1 MQHLLKYSFEQIG
14 VNDPRG
20 QSVFVTEAIMNPVS
34 NKVGMMEVMF
44 ENFQVGR
51 LQYGMQALMSLFAE
65 GM

>member
-14 VNDPRG
+14 VNDTRG
-20 QSVFVTEAIMNPVS
+20 HSVFVTEAIMNPVS

-44 ENFQVGR
+44 EQFEVGR

>member
-1 MQHLLKYSFEQIG
+1 MEYLLKYSFEQIG
-14 VNDPRG
+14 VNNPAG
-20 QSVFVTEAIMNPVS
+20 HSVFVTEAIMNPVA

-44 ENFQVGR
+44 EKFQIGR

>member
-65 GM
+65 GT

>member
-1 MQHLLKYSFEQIG
+1 
-14 VNDPRG
+14 
-20 QSVFVTEAIMNPVS
+20 MNPVS

-44 ENFQVGR
+44 EKFKVGR